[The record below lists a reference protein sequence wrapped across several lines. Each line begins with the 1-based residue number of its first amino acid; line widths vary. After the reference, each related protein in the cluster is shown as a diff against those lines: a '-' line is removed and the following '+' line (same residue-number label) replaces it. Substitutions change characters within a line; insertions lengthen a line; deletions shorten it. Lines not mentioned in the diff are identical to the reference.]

1 MPSFQMEIAISG
13 DFDYAKSVSARNEDS
28 IFESNKLP
36 SSEFEPFCWLVI
48 MDKFSQV
55 PPKYTLKQLDKT

>member
-28 IFESNKLP
+28 IFGDFGYAKSVSARNEDS
-36 SSEFEPFCWLVI
+36 FRIFVI
-48 MDKFSQV
+48 FQERFK
-55 PPKYTLKQLDKT
+55 